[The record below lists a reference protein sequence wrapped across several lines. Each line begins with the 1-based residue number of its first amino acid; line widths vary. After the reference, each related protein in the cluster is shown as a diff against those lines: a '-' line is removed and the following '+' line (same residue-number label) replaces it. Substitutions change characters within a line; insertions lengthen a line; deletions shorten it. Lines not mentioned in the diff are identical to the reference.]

1 MAVYDS
7 LGNYILFETG
17 SRQPTRTWNR
27 SESSGRDTTGPRV
40 LEKLKYTVLKNP
52 PNTFRKSA
60 INLNHLSTQFTVV
73 VNGRTYAID
82 AAIFAELSASLLL
95 NPVYSLS
102 ELKSRIAEVRVLTQ
116 TLAPLSVQLE
126 NVPLSQYLKRYAYLS
141 TDSPPAKTNEQEQFD
156 FSYRVGDLISTP
168 YLDLILQYYKNLYPT
183 AYFATA
189 QYLNVC
195 PNTGRS
201 SRPIKVRDLYPGGDA
216 DRFGTT
222 LLSVANLSAHRI
234 QVEIPYVAML
244 AYFSP
249 ASNRANGGKFTSKT
263 GLILGFDYRFP
274 LVASTIAAGENAIA
288 HAREKVKK
296 AQRLL
301 NNAIG
306 PAATQLAQQFLLAAE
321 QVLLSVIAA
330 AAVDLQ
336 TELVSISNL
345 MAFLEL
351 NGELIFVPIQ
361 TRLEQVSYVDYPPGT
376 NLDLRATN
384 GGENDNSTFN
394 LKVQQFNV
402 GMANS
407 KSIAR
412 TTPAFIF

>member
-1 MAVYDS
+1 MAVYDA

-27 SESSGRDTTGPRV
+27 SESSGKDTIGPRV

-52 PNTFRKSA
+52 PSTLRKST
-60 INLNHLSTQFTVV
+60 IKLDHLSRQFTVV

-82 AAIFAELSASLLL
+82 TAIFAELSASLAL

-102 ELKSRIAEVRVLTQ
+102 ELRTRIAEVRVLTQ
-116 TLAPLSVQLE
+116 TSAPLSVQLK
-126 NVPLSQYLKRYAYLS
+126 NVPLSQYMKRYTYLS
-141 TDSPPAKTNEQEQFD
+141 TDSPPLKTTEQEQFD

-189 QYLNVC
+189 QYLKVC

-201 SRPIKVRDLYPGGDA
+201 SGPIKVRDLYPGGDA

-249 ASNRANGGKFTSKT
+249 ASNYANGGKFTSKT
-263 GLILGFDYRFP
+263 GLILGFDYRFS
-274 LVASTIAAGENAIA
+274 LVASAIAAGETAIA
-288 HAREKVKK
+288 HASQKVKK
-296 AQRLL
+296 AEKLL
-301 NNAIG
+301 DNAIG
-306 PAATQLAQQFLLAAE
+306 SAATQVAQQLLMAAQ
-321 QVLLSVIAA
+321 QVLLAVTQA

-345 MAFLEL
+345 IALAEL

-361 TRLEQVSYVDYPPGT
+361 TSLEQVSYLDYPPGT
-376 NLDLRATN
+376 NLDLRATD
-384 GGENDNSTFN
+384 GGEDDNSTFN
-394 LKVQQFNV
+394 LKVQHFNI

-412 TTPAFIF
+412 ITPAFIF